1 MKRLFALFLLMLGLS
16 PLLAFAQEGEISN
29 TVTNEYARAKVLNIT
44 KEGAT
49 EDPGGS
55 AKFQDVILEIQSGDE
70 RGKVVNTQYITSAA
84 SFERQ
89 KLHVGETVVLAR
101 ASDVRGEVYYVLDS
115 FRLPIVA
122 VFLLIFFVLAS
133 VFGRGS
139 GARAVLGLGVSLL
152 VLLLFVVPQIFAGHS
167 PILIC
172 GIGSALIAVTS
183 ILLSHGLKMR
193 SFVALVATLIALV
206 VAFVLSAIAVHLAS
220 LSGGGTEEANFL
232 QLSFL
237 NGIDLQGLLLG
248 GMVIGTL
255 GVLDDVTTAQVAS
268 VEEIHNAN
276 DRLTA
281 KDLYQRGLSVGRE
294 HIASLVNTLALAYVG
309 ASFPIFLLFSMPDN
323 PPLWVLLNS
332 EQIMEEAVRALVGG
346 GALILAVPIST
357 VLAAYIFAK
366 RPVKHH
372 YD

>member
-1 MKRLFALFLLMLGLS
+1 MDNS
-16 PLLAFAQEGEISN
+16 S
-29 TVTNEYARAKVLNIT
+29 YARAKILTII

-55 AKFQDVILEIQSGDE
+55 AKFQDVTLEIQSGPE
-70 RGKVVNTQYITSAA
+70 HGKVVNTEYTTSAA
-84 SFERQ
+84 SFDRQ
-89 KLHVGETVVLAR
+89 KLHVGEQVVLAKT
-101 ASDVRGEVYYVLDS
+101 ADVRGDTYYVLDS
-115 FRLPIVA
+115 FRLPTVS
-122 VFLLIFFVLAS
+122 VFLLLFFILAA

-152 VLLLFVVPQIFAGHS
+152 VLLVFVAPRIFAGEN
-167 PILIC
+167 PVLVC
-172 GIGSALIAVTS
+172 GLGAAMIAVTS
-183 ILLSHGLKMR
+183 ILLSHGVKLR
-193 SFVALVATLIALV
+193 SFVALGSTLIALV
-206 VAFVLSAIAVHLAS
+206 AAFILSAVAVKLAS
-220 LSGGGTEEANFL
+220 LSGGGTEEAVFL
-232 QLSFL
+232 QQSLMA
-237 NGIDLQGLLLG
+237 GVDLQGLLLG
-248 GMVIGTL
+248 AMVIGTL
-255 GVLDDVTTAQVAS
+255 GVLDDVTTAQVAA

-276 DRLTA
+276 DKLTA
-281 KDLYQRGLSVGRE
+281 KELYQRGISVGRE

-357 VLAAYIFAK
+357 ILAAYIFAK
-366 RPVKHH
+366 QKVTRH

>member
-1 MKRLFALFLLMLGLS
+1 MDNSF
-16 PLLAFAQEGEISN
+16 
-29 TVTNEYARAKVLNIT
+29 YARGKVLNIS
-44 KEGAT
+44 KEGAVN
-49 EDPGGS
+49 DASGS
-55 AKFQDVILEIQSGDE
+55 TMFQDVTLEIQSGAE
-70 RGKVVNTQYITSAA
+70 HGKVVNTEYSTAAA

-89 KLHVGETVVLAR
+89 KLHVGEQVVMAKTT
-101 ASDVRGEVYYVLDS
+101 DVRGDTYYVLDS
-115 FRLPIVA
+115 FRLPVVGI
-122 VFLLIFFVLAS
+122 FLLIFFVLAAF
-133 VFGRGS
+133 FGRGS

-152 VLLLFVVPQIFAGHS
+152 VLMVFVVPRIFVGEN

-172 GIGSALIAVTS
+172 GLGAAMIAVIS
-183 ILLSHGLKMR
+183 ILLSHGIKLR
-193 SFVALVATLIALV
+193 SFVALGSTLIALV
-206 VAFVLSAIAVHLAS
+206 VAFVLSAIAVKLAA
-220 LSGGGTEEANFL
+220 LSGGGTEEAVFL
-232 QLSFL
+232 QQSVA
-237 NGIDLQGLLLG
+237 NGLDLQGLLLG
-248 GMVIGTL
+248 AMVIGTL

-281 KDLYQRGLSVGRE
+281 KELYQRGISVGRE

-323 PPLWVLLNS
+323 PPLWVLLNT

-357 VLAAYIFAK
+357 VLAAYIFANRK
-366 RPVKHH
+366 VTKHN